1 MEPFVRFTAVA
12 APLDMSNVDTDKLL
26 PNRFFRKARGNG
38 LQQYMLHD
46 VRFNGD
52 GSEKPDFVLNQAPYR
67 AARILVA
74 GPNFG
79 SGSAREGAVYA
90 VADYGIRAVV
100 APSFSDIYAGNMLQ
114 NGMLPVVLPQAV
126 CDALRTQLRE
136 RPGAQ
141 ITIDL
146 QAQTVTAPDG
156 AVHRFEIDPGP
167 RERLLQGQDDIDL
180 ILAHKEAIEAFER
193 RYLEQHPWRRAAV
206 QEQPRP

>member
-1 MEPFVRFTAVA
+1 MEPFTRFTAVA

-38 LQQYMLHD
+38 LQQYLLHD
-46 VRFNGD
+46 IRFNAD
-52 GSEKPDFVLNQAPYR
+52 GSEKPDFVLNQKPWR
-67 AARILVA
+67 EARILVA

-90 VADYGIRAVV
+90 LADYGVRAVV

-114 NGMLPVVLPQAV
+114 NGLLPVVLPQDV
-126 CDALRTQLRE
+126 CDGLRAQLRE

-141 ITIDL
+141 LTIDL
-146 QAQTVTAPDG
+146 QEQTVMAPDG

-180 ILAHKEAIEAFER
+180 ILAHSKAIEAFEQ
-193 RYLEQHPWRRAAV
+193 RYLEQNPWRRSAG
-206 QEQPRP
+206 QEPSP